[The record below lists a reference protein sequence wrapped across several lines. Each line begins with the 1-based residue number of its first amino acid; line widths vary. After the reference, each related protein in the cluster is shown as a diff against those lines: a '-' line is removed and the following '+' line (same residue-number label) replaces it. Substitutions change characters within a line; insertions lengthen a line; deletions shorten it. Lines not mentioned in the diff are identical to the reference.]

1 MIFRRAIFIFFTEV
15 IRVIITERFTTSF
28 LKVDENRMRRV
39 LAYLFS
45 VLLTTFFCTLFNKPV
60 INRLSTFL
68 GLLVIGFSYRGT
80 TKRKFMFVFYVLA
93 ISCLIDLVVY
103 ALLIRTL
110 DYDNYSTYVS
120 ILSLLLLLA
129 AQVVTKRLFGENI
142 NAERNKRHW
151 LFYIASLSVCIIT
164 SLLIFIDR
172 AISPLSLFIVCGAF
186 LFVNLIIS
194 YLIDDLVDSSKDA
207 LENQVLRD
215 QMRAYEREII
225 LQNEKVEIL
234 RSFRHDIKH
243 HFSEISALASA
254 GDTKQIK
261 KYVSGMYDNFKES
274 AMLVDSGNTGL
285 DTVLNYMLQRAADN
299 DIPVNIRVAVPEKL
313 ELSAYD
319 MNIILGNIIENAIE
333 AQKEVNAP
341 GIDLV
346 ISYSMDSLFIELS
359 NTYSHKVRF
368 KEGLPVTTK
377 RPTSEHGYG
386 IRNVKKVLD
395 KYTNTLDFDCSGE
408 RFTVRILMKIL

>member
-1 MIFRRAIFIFFTEV
+1 MIFRRAAFILFTEV
-15 IRVIITERFTTSF
+15 IRVIITERFTTVF
-28 LKVDENRMRRV
+28 LKVGENRMRRI

-45 VLLTTFFCTLFNKPV
+45 ILITTFFYTLFNKPV
-60 INRLSTFL
+60 LNLLSTFL
-68 GLLVIGFSYRGT
+68 GLLAIGFSYSGT
-80 TKRKFMFVFYVLA
+80 IKRKCMFVFCVLA
-93 ISCLIDLVVY
+93 ISCLIDLAVY
-103 ALLIRTL
+103 AVLVRTL
-110 DYDNYSTYVS
+110 DNNNYSTYAS

-129 AQVVTKRLFGENI
+129 AQLIIKKLFGENI
-142 NAERNKRHW
+142 NAELNNRHW
-151 LFYIASLSVCIIT
+151 LFYIASLLVCIIT
-164 SLLIFIDR
+164 SLFIFTDR
-172 AISPLSLFIVCGAF
+172 TISPLSLSIVCGAF
-186 LFVNLIIS
+186 LLVNIIIS

-225 LQNEKVEIL
+225 LQNEKMEIL
-234 RSFRHDIKH
+234 RSFRHDMKY

-261 KYVSGMYDNFKES
+261 KYVSNMDDNLKES
-274 AMLVDSGNTGL
+274 TMLVDSGNTGL
-285 DTVLNYMLQRAADN
+285 DTVLNYMLQCAADK
-299 DIPVNIRVAVPEKL
+299 DIPVNVRVAVPEEL

-319 MNIILGNIIENAIE
+319 MNIILGNLIENAIE

-341 GIDLV
+341 RIDLV
-346 ISYSMDSLFIELS
+346 ISYSMDSLIIELS

-386 IRNVKKVLD
+386 IRNVRKVLD
-395 KYTNTLDFDCSGE
+395 KYTNTLDFNCSE
-408 RFTVRILMKIL
+408 DRFTVRILMKIL

>member
-1 MIFRRAIFIFFTEV
+1 
-15 IRVIITERFTTSF
+15 
-28 LKVDENRMRRV
+28 
-39 LAYLFS
+39 
-45 VLLTTFFCTLFNKPV
+45 
-60 INRLSTFL
+60 
-68 GLLVIGFSYRGT
+68 
-80 TKRKFMFVFYVLA
+80 MFAFYVLA

-103 ALLIRTL
+103 AVFVRTF
-110 DYDNYSTYVS
+110 DYNNYSTYAS

-129 AQVVTKRLFGENI
+129 AQLITKRLFGENI
-142 NAERNKRHW
+142 NAELNNRHW

-164 SLLIFIDR
+164 SLIIFVDR
-172 AISPLSLFIVCGAF
+172 TISPLSLSIVCGAF
-186 LFVNLIIS
+186 LLVNIIIS
-194 YLIDDLVDSSKDA
+194 YLIDDLVNSSKNA

-234 RSFRHDIKH
+234 RSFRHDMKH
-243 HFSEISALASA
+243 HFSEISALASV

-261 KYVSGMYDNFKES
+261 KYVSNMDDNLKETT
-274 AMLVDSGNTGL
+274 MLVDSGNTGL
-285 DTVLNYMLQRAADN
+285 DTVLNYMLQRAVDK
-299 DIPVNIRVAVPEKL
+299 DIPVNVRVAVPEEL

-319 MNIILGNIIENAIE
+319 MNIILGNLIENAIE

-341 GIDLV
+341 GIDLI
-346 ISYSMDSLFIELS
+346 ISYSKDSLIIELS

-377 RPTSEHGYG
+377 RPASEHGYG
-386 IRNVKKVLD
+386 IRNVRKVLD
-395 KYTNTLDFDCSGE
+395 KYTNTLDFDCSDD

>member
-1 MIFRRAIFIFFTEV
+1 MIFGSVIFILFTEV
-15 IRVIITERFTTSF
+15 IRVIITERFTTAF
-28 LKVDENRMRRV
+28 LKVGENRMRRV

-45 VLLTTFFCTLFNKPV
+45 ILITTFFYVLFNKPML
-60 INRLSTFL
+60 NLLSTFM
-68 GLLVIGFSYRGT
+68 GLLAIGFSYSGT
-80 TKRKFMFVFYVLA
+80 IKRKCMFAFYVLA

-103 ALLIRTL
+103 AVFVRTF
-110 DYDNYSTYVS
+110 DYNNYSTYAS

-129 AQVVTKRLFGENI
+129 AQLITKRLFGENI
-142 NAERNKRHW
+142 NAELNNRHW

-164 SLLIFIDR
+164 SLIIFVDR
-172 AISPLSLFIVCGAF
+172 TISPLSLSIVCGAF
-186 LFVNLIIS
+186 LLVNIIIS
-194 YLIDDLVDSSKDA
+194 YLIDDLVNSSKNA

-234 RSFRHDIKH
+234 RSFRHDMKH
-243 HFSEISALASA
+243 HFSEISALASV

-261 KYVSGMYDNFKES
+261 KYVSNMDDNLKETT
-274 AMLVDSGNTGL
+274 MLVDSGNTGL
-285 DTVLNYMLQRAADN
+285 DTVLNYMLQRAVDK
-299 DIPVNIRVAVPEKL
+299 DIPVNVRVAVPEEL

-319 MNIILGNIIENAIE
+319 MNIILGNLIENAIE

-341 GIDLV
+341 GIDLI
-346 ISYSMDSLFIELS
+346 ISYSKDSLIIELS

-377 RPTSEHGYG
+377 RPASEHGYG
-386 IRNVKKVLD
+386 IRNVRKVLD
-395 KYTNTLDFDCSGE
+395 KYTTTLDFDGSDD